1 MPSTRAVPPFA
12 SVSMP
17 SAVAGL
23 RPRTSTAPAKV
34 LRPLVA
40 VRLTA
45 PPSAPVALSCTPA
58 STTILP
64 CCAVMLTVPP
74 LPVTTVGVG
83 VVNDGIALALTTAPF
98 STVTSPASLLIST
111 CPPLL
116 PSASVWLPAPTVR
129 SPLALRTIL
138 PPSAVSV
145 VARMSPLCFK
155 VPANTPT
162 APPLIL
168 PSTCAL
174 FAGACTS
181 NFMSLRLRLPISIF
195 SPAASTTLPP
205 SLLITPSLATVTF
218 GAMM

>member
-1 MPSTRAVPPFA
+1 
-12 SVSMP
+12 
-17 SAVAGL
+17 
-23 RPRTSTAPAKV
+23 
-34 LRPLVA
+34 
-40 VRLTA
+40 
-45 PPSAPVALSCTPA
+45 
-58 STTILP
+58 
-64 CCAVMLTVPP
+64 MLTVPP
-74 LPVTTVGVG
+74 FPVIAFGVG
-83 VVNDGIALALTTAPF
+83 MLLVAIALALTTAPF
-98 STVTSPASLLIST
+98 SMVIGPVSLRSST

-116 PSASVWLPAPTVR
+116 PSATVWLPAPTVR

-138 PPSAVSV
+138 PPSLVRV